1 MTTEARNSG
10 ESDVFIAPLSSVN
23 RTRRPKVLTSNANYF
38 KPEINIVRT
47 ESGIGHL
54 SPFTEARLAETPKP
68 AGNSMSRNKLSRYL
82 TRKIISCFALEL
94 TATQTARLMRINR
107 NTVNRYYRL
116 LRQAIARFQDQE
128 VARLAAETEP
138 TRNHSQ
144 GKEALACPV
153 KSGTPVY
160 GFLGREGKVYTQVVL
175 EISPQTL
182 RSFAKQRP
190 RDTRLALA
198 DGCKRYDGFIFDRYE
213 HIRIAHGNE
222 SAKDGQRPSNGIE
235 SFWSYYKNRL
245 SKYCGI
251 NPRHF
256 HLHLK
261 ECEFRFNHRTQSIE
275 PMLFELF
282 QKSTS
287 TN

>member
-10 ESDVFIAPLSSVN
+10 ESDVFIAPLFSVN
-23 RTRRPKVLTSNANYF
+23 RTRRPMVLTSNANCF
-38 KPEINIVRT
+38 KQEINIVRT
-47 ESGIGHL
+47 ESGRGHHGG
-54 SPFTEARLAETPKP
+54 STEARLAENPKP
-68 AGNSMSRNKLSRYL
+68 AGNSMSRNKLSRHL

-116 LRQAIARFQDQE
+116 LREAIARFQDQE
-128 VARLAAETEP
+128 VARLAAEIEP
-138 TRNHSQ
+138 AGNHSQ
-144 GKEALACPV
+144 GREALACPV
-153 KSGTPVY
+153 KSGAPVY
-160 GFLGREGKVYTQVVL
+160 GFLGREGKVYTQVVP
-175 EISPQTL
+175 EISAQIL
-182 RSFAKQRP
+182 RSFVNQRP
-190 RDTRLALA
+190 RDGRLALA
-198 DGCKRYDGFIFDRYE
+198 DSCKRYEGFIFDRYE
-213 HIRIAHGNE
+213 HIRVAHRNGSTNG
-222 SAKDGQRPSNGIE
+222 GQPHKNGIE

-256 HLHLK
+256 HLYLK

-275 PMLFELF
+275 PLLFELF
-282 QKSTS
+282 QKSAS

>member
-1 MTTEARNSG
+1 M
-10 ESDVFIAPLSSVN
+10 
-23 RTRRPKVLTSNANYF
+23 
-38 KPEINIVRT
+38 
-47 ESGIGHL
+47 
-54 SPFTEARLAETPKP
+54 
-68 AGNSMSRNKLSRYL
+68 
-82 TRKIISCFALEL
+82 RKIISCFALEL

-116 LRQAIARFQDQE
+116 LREAIAHFQDQE
-128 VARLAAETEP
+128 VARLAAEIEP
-138 TRNHSQ
+138 TRNHSR
-144 GKEALACPV
+144 GREALACPV

-160 GFLGREGKVYTQVVL
+160 GFLGREGKVYTQVVP
-175 EISPQTL
+175 EISAQIL
-182 RSFAKQRP
+182 RSFVKQRP
-190 RDTRLALA
+190 RDGRLALA
-198 DGCKRYDGFIFDRYE
+198 DGCKRYDGFIFDHYE
-213 HIRIAHGNE
+213 HIRVAHRNGSTNG
-222 SAKDGQRPSNGIE
+222 GQRHKNGIE

-282 QKSTS
+282 QKSAS

>member
-1 MTTEARNSG
+1 M
-10 ESDVFIAPLSSVN
+10 VPLSSFN
-23 RTRRPKVLTSNANYF
+23 RTQRPMVLTSNANYF

-54 SPFTEARLAETPKP
+54 SPFTEARLAEKPKP
-68 AGNSMSRNKLSRYL
+68 GGNSMSRNKLSRYL
-82 TRKIISCFALEL
+82 MRKIISCFALEL

-116 LRQAIARFQDQE
+116 LREAIAHFQDQE
-128 VARLAAETEP
+128 VARLAAEIEP
-138 TRNHSQ
+138 TRNHSR
-144 GKEALACPV
+144 GREALACPV

-160 GFLGREGKVYTQVVL
+160 GFLGREGKVYTQVVP
-175 EISPQTL
+175 EISAQIL
-182 RSFAKQRP
+182 RSFVKQRP
-190 RDTRLALA
+190 RDGRLALA
-198 DGCKRYDGFIFDRYE
+198 DGCKRYDGFIFDHYE
-213 HIRIAHGNE
+213 HIRVAHTNGSTNG
-222 SAKDGQRPSNGIE
+222 GQRHKNGIE

-282 QKSTS
+282 QKSAS